1 MAYEDCSR
9 ISCLLS
15 ATVLGTAIT
24 PVDFRYGSHGVALA
38 WWNGPDLATRERRA
52 RPNVLVFVSQLVE
65 FCRYRLAGRFGDPLF
80 A

>member
-1 MAYEDCSR
+1 MR
-9 ISCLLS
+9 ISGLLS

-38 WWNGPDLATRERRA
+38 WWNGPDLALCRRA
-52 RPNVLVFVSQLVE
+52 PQRSRFCIAIAE

-80 A
+80 V